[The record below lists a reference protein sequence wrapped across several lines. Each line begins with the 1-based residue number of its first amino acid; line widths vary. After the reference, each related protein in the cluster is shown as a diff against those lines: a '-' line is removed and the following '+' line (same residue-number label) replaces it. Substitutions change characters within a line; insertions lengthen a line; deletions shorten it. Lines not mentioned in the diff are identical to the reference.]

1 MVGFSGVLGTS
12 RVKDVSKNEGLRKY
26 MLGVYNYM
34 SVALSLS
41 ALVAFLAAHSG
52 LTMALMS
59 GPIGWI
65 VAFSP
70 LILSVVMSIKI
81 TTARISTIK
90 ALYFSYAILM
100 GLSMSAIFLVFS
112 GEDITKTFFITS
124 AMFFSMSIYGYSTK
138 SDLSV
143 FRSYL
148 IMAVF
153 GILIASIVNIFTH
166 SSGMSYA
173 ISFVAVFV
181 FTFLVALDTQSLRR
195 TYYAVCQNTDMATR
209 FGIFGALQLY
219 IDFLAI
225 FMHLLQLFGSAT
237 ARRD

>member
-12 RVKDVSKNEGLRKY
+12 RVREVSKNEGLRKY

-34 SVALSLS
+34 SVALGLS

-52 LTMALMS
+52 LTAALMS
-59 GPIGWI
+59 GPLGWI

-70 LILSVVMSIKI
+70 LILSIVMSVKL
-81 TTARISTIK
+81 TTAKISTIK
-90 ALYFSYAILM
+90 ALYFAYAILM

-112 GEDITKTFFITS
+112 GEDIAKTFFITS
-124 AMFFSMSIYGYSTK
+124 AMFLSMSIYGYSTK

-148 IMAVF
+148 MMAVF

-166 SSGMSYA
+166 SSGLSYV
-173 ISFVAVFV
+173 ISFAAVFV
-181 FTFLVALDTQSLRR
+181 FTILVALDTQNLRR
-195 TYYAVCQNTDMATR
+195 MYYAVCQDTNMATR
-209 FGIFGALQLY
+209 IGIFGALQLY
-219 IDFLAI
+219 IDFIAI
-225 FMHLLQLFGSAT
+225 FMHLLQLFGNAA

>member
-12 RVKDVSKNEGLRKY
+12 RVREVSKNEGLRKY

-34 SVALSLS
+34 SVALGLS

-52 LTMALMS
+52 FTAALMT
-59 GPIGWI
+59 GPLGWI

-70 LILSVVMSIKI
+70 LILSIVMSIKI
-81 TTARISTIK
+81 TSARISTIK
-90 ALYFSYAILM
+90 ALYFAYAILM

-112 GEDITKTFFITS
+112 GEDIAKTFFITS

-181 FTFLVALDTQSLRR
+181 FTILVALDTQNLRR
-195 TYYAVCQNTDMATR
+195 TYYAVSQNTDMATR
-209 FGIFGALQLY
+209 LGIFGALQLY

-225 FMHLLQLFGSAT
+225 FMHLLQLFGSA
-237 ARRD
+237 AGRRD